1 MYSEQSRPEPLVAR
15 LEERP
20 QAEAHLRG
28 KYAEASVRFYATP
41 LGTLALLSANG
52 LPTSGEAVLSG
63 EEGVS
68 LLKLPSF
75 RGFLWGAALISR
87 FPPEGY
93 AGKMLTLTLDG
104 EPLAEGKAE
113 VTEWCIPA
121 EETPSREVEKQYQ
134 ASLKGE
140 EPPPE
145 ASAPETPSAPKEK
158 PPAPREEPAG
168 WGYYSG
174 FFEE

>member
-28 KYAEASVRFYATP
+28 KCAEASVRFYATP
-41 LGTLALLSANG
+41 LGTLTLLSANG

-121 EETPSREVEKQYQ
+121 EES
-134 ASLKGE
+134 SLQETEERYPVSIKSE
-140 EPPPE
+140 EPSPE
-145 ASAPETPSAPKEK
+145 AFTPKKPPDSKEK
-158 PPAPREEPAG
+158 PTAPREELPG